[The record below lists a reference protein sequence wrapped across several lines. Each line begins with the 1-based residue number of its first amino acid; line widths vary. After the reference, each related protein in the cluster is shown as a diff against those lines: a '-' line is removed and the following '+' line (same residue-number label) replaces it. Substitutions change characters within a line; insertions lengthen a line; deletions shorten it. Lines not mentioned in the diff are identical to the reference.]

1 MSGMGEGSCVR
12 RDRLLALRLS
22 RPYPD
27 SMNENLHD
35 ELARLLG
42 GYWYTQTIYVAA
54 KLGLAELLK
63 DGPKSAQELAQATA
77 TNPTALYRLL
87 RALASIGIFAEE
99 QGHFV
104 LTPLAECLLDPSM
117 KALATMRGECQYRA
131 WGELLYSVQSGQP
144 AFEKVYG
151 KPIFDFFSENPETG
165 KLFDQAMTG
174 VHGRETEAMLEAY
187 DFTGIRTLADIGG
200 GNGSVLTAVLRR
212 YPAMQGILFDLP
224 AVGERAKSNIE
235 AAGLEGRCQLMA
247 GNFFQSVP
255 AGADAYLMRHI
266 IHDWDDE
273 KSITILSNCRQVIGQ
288 GGKLLVIEG
297 VVPPGNEPSV
307 SKFFDLAMMVLPG
320 GMERTEE
327 EYRQLFEAA
336 GFRLTEIVPTRTW
349 VSVIEG
355 EVSA

>member
-1 MSGMGEGSCVR
+1 MS
-12 RDRLLALRLS
+12 
-22 RPYPD
+22 
-27 SMNENLHD
+27 ENLHD
-35 ELARLLG
+35 QLAHLLS

-63 DGPKSAQELAQATA
+63 DGPKSAQELAQATT
-77 TNPTALYRLL
+77 TNPRALYRLL

-99 QGHFV
+99 QGRFV
-104 LTPLAECLLDPSM
+104 LTPLAGCLLDPSM
-117 KALATMRGECQYRA
+117 KALATVRGEGQYRA
-131 WGELLYSVQSGQP
+131 WGELLYSVQSGQT

-151 KPIFDFFSENPETG
+151 KPIFDYFSDHPETG

-187 DFTGIRTLADIGG
+187 DFTGIGTLADIGG
-200 GNGSVLTAVLRR
+200 GNGSVLTAVLQR

-224 AVGERAKSNIE
+224 TVGERAKSNLA
-235 AAGLEGRCQLMA
+235 AAGLEGRCSVMD
-247 GNFFQSVP
+247 GSFFESVP
-255 AGADAYLMRHI
+255 GGADAYLLRHI

-273 KSITILSNCRQVIGQ
+273 KSITILRNCRRAMGQ
-288 GGKLLVIEG
+288 GGKLLIVEG
-297 VVPPGNEPSV
+297 VVPLGNEPSV

-327 EYRQLFEAA
+327 EYQQLFEAA
-336 GFRLTEIVPTRTW
+336 GFQLTRIVPTRTW

>member
-1 MSGMGEGSCVR
+1 MS
-12 RDRLLALRLS
+12 
-22 RPYPD
+22 
-27 SMNENLHD
+27 ENLHD
-35 ELARLLG
+35 HLAHLLS

-54 KLGLAELLK
+54 KLGLAELVK
-63 DGPKSAQELAQATA
+63 DGPKSAEELAQATA
-77 TNPTALYRLL
+77 TNSRALYRLL
-87 RALASIGIFAEE
+87 RTLASIGIFAEE
-99 QGHFV
+99 QGYFV
-104 LTPLAECLLDPSM
+104 LTPLAECLLDPST
-117 KALATMRGECQYRA
+117 KAMATMRGECQYRA
-131 WGELLYSVQSGQP
+131 WGELLYSVQSGQS

-151 KPIFDFFSENPETG
+151 KPIFDFLSENRETG
-165 KLFDQAMTG
+165 NLFDQAMTG

-200 GNGSVLTAVLRR
+200 GNGSVLTAILRR

-224 AVGERAKSNIE
+224 GVIERAKANVE
-235 AAGLEGRCQLMA
+235 AAGLEGRCQVVA
-247 GNFFQSVP
+247 GNFFEAVP
-255 AGADAYLMRHI
+255 DGADACLLRHI

-273 KSITILSNCRQVIGQ
+273 KSITILRNCRRAMDQ

-336 GFRLTEIVPTRTW
+336 GFRLTGIVPTRTW
-349 VSVIEG
+349 VNVIEG
-355 EVSA
+355 EASA